1 MIYLDKP
8 PKLIY
13 KFKTPIQSKSF
24 KIYRDDDYDA
34 EFLCCLENIAAVIDI
49 SFGRQLCGGGPGKIF
64 FESAASDIET
74 FYDEG
79 VNLHYC
85 YFKDLGTL
93 LAALIKKLS
102 PAYAE
107 KAADV
112 SIFRDWVRDK
122 IRPNIYRAKY
132 KVLDVFKKRWEDSG
146 AVVHYADLSYPV
158 DFLVE
163 DFNSVQYLKV
173 KVIKDTVTFLGYRGF
188 DYKETEIAELQDF
201 AKDAKAPVKVLII
214 DLPSKQIYSAEA
226 ESLLEKFYLN
236 GSTYPKYF
244 SELKAYRF
252 IFGQFFNTGELTQG
266 ESDII
271 RYELSSEFAKALTKP
286 PATEVNEM
294 EPEKIKFAPFLL
306 SKLVEVGTLYKA
318 VTELSP
324 EDVEKFKYDAQ
335 KYFKAEMKELIQQLS
350 KADWE

>member
-1 MIYLDKP
+1 MDKP

-24 KIYRDDDYDA
+24 KIYRNDDYNA
-34 EFLCCLENIAAVIDI
+34 EYLCCLENIAAVIDI
-49 SFGRQLCGGGPGKIF
+49 SFGRQLCDGVPGKIF
-64 FESAASDIET
+64 FEAAASDIET

-93 LAALIKKLS
+93 LAALIKNLS

-107 KAADV
+107 RAADV
-112 SIFRDWVRDK
+112 SIFRDWVQDK
-122 IRPNIYRAKY
+122 IRPNIYHAKY

-163 DFNSVQYLKV
+163 SFGTVFYLKV
-173 KVIKDTVTFLGYRGF
+173 KVIKDPVTSLGYRGF

-201 AKDAKAPVKVLII
+201 AKDAKAPVKVFII
-214 DLPSKQIYSAEA
+214 DLPSKQIYLAKA
-226 ESLLEKFYLN
+226 ESLLENFYIDGNTFPQYL
-236 GSTYPKYF
+236 PK
-244 SELKAYRF
+244 LKAYTF
-252 IFGQFFNTGELTQG
+252 IFEQFFNTGELTQE

-286 PATEVNEM
+286 PVTEVNKM